1 MAGIAHEEDSA
12 PEWFAAQFPNIGES
26 LPAALCEGLTV
37 NKKRGEGM
45 SSTRLTNAFRER
57 IAKNALIKSGV
68 IAELEALQVKRHEIA
83 RDARVFA
90 FGGKEKAE
98 KLDRLYEKFE
108 RLEKEITDSGVS
120 MYSSDG
126 KSQNIFISIGGR
138 RLGWCSYGDDSEG
151 SGIKLLTPARD
162 RCMFAADHEIATRF
176 DEVFAAEAKLEARK
190 KDIEST
196 VWAAL
201 NSVTTTKRLIEVWP
215 ESKELIP
222 DGVDTAKQT
231 LPALKVEDLN
241 RLIGLPTE
249 QAA

>member
-1 MAGIAHEEDSA
+1 
-12 PEWFAAQFPNIGES
+12 
-26 LPAALCEGLTV
+26 
-37 NKKRGEGM
+37 M

-68 IAELEALQVKRHEIA
+68 IADLDALKIKRHEIA

-90 FGGKEKAE
+90 FGGQEKTQTIDRSYAKME
-98 KLDRLYEKFE
+98 KLEAELR
-108 RLEKEITDSGVS
+108 SAGVAT
-120 MYSSDG
+120 YIATG
-126 KSQNIFISIGGR
+126 KNASIDISIGGR
-138 RLGWCSYGDDSEG
+138 RLGNCSYGIDGDG
-151 SGIKLLTPARD
+151 NQFYLLTPNRNN
-162 RCMFAADHEIATRF
+162 CLFAADHEITTRF
-176 DEVFAAEAKLEARK
+176 DEVFAAEAKAEAKK

-201 NSVTTTKRLIEVWP
+201 NSVTTIKRLIEVWP

-222 DGVDTAKQT
+222 GGADAAKQT

-241 RLIGLPTE
+241 RMIGLPTE

>member
-1 MAGIAHEEDSA
+1 
-12 PEWFAAQFPNIGES
+12 
-26 LPAALCEGLTV
+26 
-37 NKKRGEGM
+37 
-45 SSTRLTNAFRER
+45 
-57 IAKNALIKSGV
+57 
-68 IAELEALQVKRHEIA
+68 
-83 RDARVFA
+83 
-90 FGGKEKAE
+90 
-98 KLDRLYEKFE
+98 
-108 RLEKEITDSGVS
+108 

-138 RLGWCSYGDDSEG
+138 RLGWCSYGDDSEDQA
-151 SGIKLLTPARD
+151 SSFLLQL
-162 RCMFAADHEIATRF
+162 EIAACLRLTTRLLHGSMKF
-176 DEVFAAEAKLEARK
+176 SRQRQNWKLA

-201 NSVTTTKRLIEVWP
+201 NSVTTTKRLIDVWP

>member
-1 MAGIAHEEDSA
+1 
-12 PEWFAAQFPNIGES
+12 
-26 LPAALCEGLTV
+26 
-37 NKKRGEGM
+37 M
-45 SSTRLTNAFRER
+45 SSARLTNAFRGR

-68 IAELEALQVKRHEIA
+68 IADLEALMFKRQEIA

-90 FGGKEKAE
+90 IGGKDKAE

-108 RLEKEITDSGVS
+108 RIEKEITDFGVS
-120 MYSSDG
+120 IYNPGG
-126 KSQNIFISIGGR
+126 KSESIYLSIGGR
-138 RLGWCSYGDDSEG
+138 RLGWCSYGDDSKG
-151 SGIKLLTPARD
+151 SSIQLITPNRD
-162 RCMFAADHEIATRF
+162 KCMFAADHEISMRF

-201 NSVTTTKRLIEVWP
+201 NSVTTIKRLIEVWP

-222 DGVDTAKQT
+222 DGIDTAKQT

-249 QAA
+249 QAT

>member
-1 MAGIAHEEDSA
+1 
-12 PEWFAAQFPNIGES
+12 
-26 LPAALCEGLTV
+26 
-37 NKKRGEGM
+37 M

-68 IAELEALQVKRHEIA
+68 IAELEALQIKRHDIA
-83 RDARVFA
+83 RDARVLA
-90 FGGKEKAE
+90 FGGQEKTERIDRSYAKME
-98 KLDRLYEKFE
+98 KLESELREAGVATYIATG
-108 RLEKEITDSGVS
+108 RNASIEIA
-120 MYSSDG
+120 
-126 KSQNIFISIGGR
+126 IGGR
-138 RLGWCSYGDDSEG
+138 RLGHCSYGRDADG
-151 SGIKLLTPARD
+151 NQYYLLTPARSN
-162 RCMFAADHEIATRF
+162 CLFAADHEITTRF
-176 DEVFAAEAKLEARK
+176 DEVFAAEAKAESRK

-201 NSVTTTKRLIEVWP
+201 NSVTTIKRLIEVWP

>member
-1 MAGIAHEEDSA
+1 
-12 PEWFAAQFPNIGES
+12 
-26 LPAALCEGLTV
+26 
-37 NKKRGEGM
+37 M

-68 IAELEALQVKRHEIA
+68 IAELEALQVKRQEIA

-90 FGGKEKAE
+90 LGGKEKAE
-98 KLDRLYEKFE
+98 NLDRLYEKFE
-108 RLEKEITDSGVS
+108 QIEKELTDSGVS
-120 MYSSDG
+120 IYSPGG
-126 KSQNIFISIGGR
+126 KDQSIFISIGGR
-138 RLGWCSYGDDSEG
+138 RLGWCSYGEDNEG
-151 SGIKLLTPARD
+151 KTFELLTPERD
-162 RCMFAADHEIATRF
+162 RCLFAAEHEITTRF

-190 KDIEST
+190 KDIETT

-201 NSVTTTKRLIEVWP
+201 NSVTTIKRLIEVWP

-249 QAA
+249 QVA

>member
-1 MAGIAHEEDSA
+1 
-12 PEWFAAQFPNIGES
+12 
-26 LPAALCEGLTV
+26 
-37 NKKRGEGM
+37 M
-45 SSTRLTNAFRER
+45 SKTRLTNAFRER

-68 IAELEALQVKRHEIA
+68 IAELEAIMVKRQEIA

-90 FGGKEKAE
+90 LGGKEKTE
-98 KLDRLYEKFE
+98 KLERLYEKFE
-108 RLEKEITDSGVS
+108 RIEKELTDSGVS
-120 MYSSDG
+120 IYNPDG
-126 KSQNIFISIGGR
+126 KSQSICLSIGGR
-138 RLGWCSYGDDSEG
+138 RLGWCSYGDDSKG
-151 SGIKLLTPARD
+151 QNIQLLTPNSD
-162 RCMFAADHEIATRF
+162 RCMFAADHEISTRF

-190 KDIEST
+190 KDIEVT

-201 NSVTTTKRLIEVWP
+201 NSVTTIKRLIEVWP

-222 DGVDTAKQT
+222 DGIDTAKQT